1 WVQDKSKPWVLAG
14 LSSAFT
20 KIDINIWNQTPTN
33 TNANESAHANINQ
46 DGCSLS
52 HLAAIYQFHA
62 AKTYEKYNVKDSY
75 QNKSELARL
84 TLNAKKLVMQPS
96 KFTTQEQQNYIEWED
111 KKLEIQQKNLELLKE
126 EIMLCE
132 KLNSLKK

>member
-1 WVQDKSKPWVLAG
+1 MLKTQEQVLQTLTKIKESGELGTADKSKPWVLAG
-14 LSSAFT
+14 LSPAFT

-52 HLAAIYQFHA
+52 HLAAIYQFHV

-75 QNKSELARL
+75 QNKSELAHL
-84 TLNAKKLVMQPS
+84 TLNAKK
-96 KFTTQEQQNYIEWED
+96 T
-111 KKLEIQQKNLELLKE
+111 
-126 EIMLCE
+126 
-132 KLNSLKK
+132 